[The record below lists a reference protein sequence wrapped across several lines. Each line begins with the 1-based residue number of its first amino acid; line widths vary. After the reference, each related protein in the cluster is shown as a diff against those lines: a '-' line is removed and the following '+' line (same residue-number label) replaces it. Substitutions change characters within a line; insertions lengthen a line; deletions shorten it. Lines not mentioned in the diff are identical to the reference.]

1 MSMRLKLAFSHARSD
16 RFRVHAIP
24 LIERTKRCHGREHFI
39 VEYADEGVF
48 LDLIDQADVDPAQQ
62 AHIIL
67 SIAAL
72 DVSPDTPAC
81 CEDVCLDGPQLLI
94 LLNGAIQSQI
104 V

>member
-1 MSMRLKLAFSHARSD
+1 MRLKLAFSHASTH

-24 LIERTKRCHGREHFI
+24 LIERTKKCHGQEHFI
-39 VEYADEGVF
+39 VEYADERAF
-48 LDLIDQADVDPAQQ
+48 LDLVDQADVDPTLQ

-72 DVSPDTPAC
+72 DVSPNTPAC
-81 CEDVCLDGPQLLI
+81 CEDVSLDGPQLLI